1 MVIVLGKITLQ
12 TATEADRVLTALI
25 ARAQKSRADAG
36 NLEYSFSRNLED
48 PKEILLTEVWESEG
62 LLMAHLQIPDPDFN
76 NVLATAKIENAVVK
90 AYDGSNERLLMK
102 R

>member
-12 TATEADRVLTALI
+12 TADEAERVLSALI
-25 ARAQKSRADAG
+25 ARAKKSRADAG
-36 NLEYSFSRNLED
+36 NLEYSFSRSLED
-48 PKEILLTEVWESEG
+48 SKEVLLTEVWESED

-76 NVLATAKIENAVVK
+76 SVLATAKIEKAIVK
-90 AYDGSNERLLMK
+90 AYDGANERVLMA

>member
-1 MVIVLGKITLQ
+1 MVIVLGTIALQ
-12 TATEADRVLTALI
+12 TVDEADRVLTALI
-25 ARAQKSRADAG
+25 SRAKKSRADAG

-48 PKEILLTEVWESEG
+48 PKEIILTEVWENEG

-76 NVLATAKIENAVVK
+76 NVLATAKIEKAVVK